1 MNEIELD
8 RYSRQLLLADFDVEG
23 QLKLKQAKVL
33 IVGLGGLG
41 NIAATY
47 LATSGV
53 GYLLLADDDRIENSN
68 LPRQVLYEESQV
80 GQTKVEAA
88 ASQLRAK
95 NARTEFQTIEQRLS
109 DENLQNVI
117 AEVDAVLDCTDNFT
131 TRQAINRACWQLKT
145 PLISAAAIRWEG
157 QLVSFL
163 YDQHESPCYECLYP
177 ALSDQALSCNESG
190 ILSPVVGLLGVY
202 QALEAIK
209 VVSQKGV
216 VKHGSLKLFD
226 GFQASWREMQLTQ
239 DLACKVCSEKAR
251 VTVEKS

>member
-23 QLKLKQAKVL
+23 QLRLKQAKVL

-53 GYLLLADDDRIENSN
+53 GHLLLADDDRIENSN
-68 LPRQVLYEESQV
+68 LPRQVLYEESQI
-80 GQTKVEAA
+80 GRTKVEAA
-88 ASQLRAK
+88 VSQLRAK
-95 NARTEFQTIEQRLS
+95 NASTEFDMIEQRLS
-109 DENLQNVI
+109 DENLQKVI
-117 AEVDAVLDCTDNFT
+117 ADVDAVLDCTDNFT

-163 YDQHESPCYECLYP
+163 YDQQDSPCYECLYP

-209 VVSQKGV
+209 VVSQCGI

-239 DLACKVCSEKAR
+239 DPACNVCSEKASR
-251 VTVEKS
+251 VVEKS